1 MKIRVIAVG
10 KLKEKYLK
18 EGIAE
23 YSKRLQGYCDFEIVE
38 VSDERIP
45 RRPTLA
51 EEALIKAKEGRR
63 ILDHVKE
70 RDYMILLDVSS
81 KQMDSLHFACELHDI
96 MLSGY
101 STSPTSFSV
110 LFLLNKFIVLLRS
123 TTMKLITNKKLSL
136 RDSFLCIYSTLSLRA
151 SMTRSCKYLSIYS

>member
-101 STSPTSFSV
+101 STIDFVIGGSLGYGDDV
-110 LFLLNKFIVLLRS
+110 LERANL
-123 TTMKLITNKKLSL
+123 KLSISKMTMPHQL
-136 RDSFLCIYSTLSLRA
+136 FRLVLIEQIYRA
-151 SMTRSCKYLSIYS
+151 FKINNNETYHK

>member
-23 YSKRLQGYCDFEIVE
+23 YSKRLQGYCDFELIE
-38 VSDERIP
+38 VADERIP
-45 RRPTLA
+45 QHPSLA
-51 EEALIKAKEGRR
+51 QEALVKAKEGRR

-70 RDYMILLDVSS
+70 RDYMVLLDVSS
-81 KQMDSLHFACELHDI
+81 KQLDSLHFAQKLHDI

-101 STSPTSFSV
+101 STIDFVIGGSLGHGDEIQERANMKLSFSKMTMPHQLFRLV
-110 LFLLNKFIVLLRS
+110 LVEQ
-123 TTMKLITNKKLSL
+123 
-136 RDSFLCIYSTLSLRA
+136 IYRA
-151 SMTRSCKYLSIYS
+151 CKINNNETYHK

>member
-23 YSKRLQGYCDFEIVE
+23 YSKRMQGYCDFEIIE
-38 VSDERIP
+38 VADERIP
-45 RRPTLA
+45 HRPTLA

-81 KQMDSLHFACELHDI
+81 KQMDSLHFAMELENI
-96 MLSGY
+96 MLMGY
-101 STSPTSFSV
+101 STIDFVIGGSLGHGDDV
-110 LFLLNKFIVLLRS
+110 LARAN
-123 TTMKLITNKKLSL
+123 MKLSVSKMTMPHQLFRLVLIEQ
-136 RDSFLCIYSTLSLRA
+136 IYRA
-151 SMTRSCKYLSIYS
+151 CKINNNETYHK

>member
-101 STSPTSFSV
+101 ST
-110 LFLLNKFIVLLRS
+110 I
-123 TTMKLITNKKLSL
+123 
-136 RDSFLCIYSTLSLRA
+136 
-151 SMTRSCKYLSIYS
+151 

>member
-18 EGIAE
+18 EGISE
-23 YSKRLQGYCDFEIVE
+23 YSKRMQGYCDFEIIE
-38 VSDERIP
+38 VADERIP
-45 RRPTLA
+45 HRPTLA

-81 KQMDSLHFACELHDI
+81 KQMDSLHFAMELENI
-96 MLSGY
+96 MLMGY
-101 STSPTSFSV
+101 STIDFVIGGSLGHGDEIQERANMKLSFSKMTMPHQLFRLV
-110 LFLLNKFIVLLRS
+110 LVEQ
-123 TTMKLITNKKLSL
+123 
-136 RDSFLCIYSTLSLRA
+136 IYRA
-151 SMTRSCKYLSIYS
+151 CKINNNETYHK

>member
-81 KQMDSLHFACELHDI
+81 KQMD
-96 MLSGY
+96 
-101 STSPTSFSV
+101 
-110 LFLLNKFIVLLRS
+110 FLLQHRNEILIELKKYYTYVVLDLEVRGE
-123 TTMKLITNKKLSL
+123 
-136 RDSFLCIYSTLSLRA
+136 
-151 SMTRSCKYLSIYS
+151 